1 MQKVADV
8 DKEIVQ
14 KLKDINRYETN
25 LILPAVNNYF
35 KSIQGIMS
43 YLVTKKGMGGVYV
56 SATRPSKAI
65 MSRLGSEI
73 NLDDVFFV
81 DAVSYMVEGV
91 PPPSGNV
98 IFVESPTM
106 LEMMMTKTEVQLKKV
121 KSANKFVLFDSIN
134 ALAVYNNENIL
145 SEFIHVLVNNLSG
158 KEIYSFILSV
168 SEQTSEKISSML
180 KMVCDNTVELGGE

>member
-1 MQKVADV
+1 MADV
-8 DKEIVQ
+8 DKEMVQ
-14 KLKDINRYETN
+14 RLKDINKHETT

-35 KSIQGIMS
+35 KSIKGILS
-43 YLVTKKGMGGVYV
+43 YLIRERGMGGVYV
-56 SATRPSKAI
+56 SATRPSKAMI
-65 MSRLGSEI
+65 SRLSSEI

-81 DAVSYMVEGV
+81 DAVSYMVEGA

-121 KSANKFVLFDSIN
+121 KAKEKFVFFDSIN

-168 SEQTSEKISSML
+168 KQQTYEKIESML
-180 KMVCDNTVELGGE
+180 KMVCDNTIELGDE

>member
-1 MQKVADV
+1 MTDA

-14 KLKDINRYETN
+14 KLKGINKYETN

-35 KSIQGIMS
+35 KSIKGIMG
-43 YLVTKKGMGGVYV
+43 YLITKKGMGGVYV

-81 DAVSYMVEGV
+81 DAVSYMVEGA
-91 PPPSGNV
+91 PPSSGNV

-106 LEMMMTKTEVQLKKV
+106 LEMMMTKTEMQLKKV
-121 KSANKFVLFDSIN
+121 KAKEKFVLFDSIN
-134 ALAVYNNENIL
+134 ALSVYNNENIL

-168 SEQTSEKISSML
+168 SEQTSKKISSML
-180 KMVCDNTVELGGE
+180 RMVCDNIVELGEQHE

>member
-1 MQKVADV
+1 MADA

-14 KLKDINRYETN
+14 KLKDINKYETN

-65 MSRLGSEI
+65 IARLGSEI

-121 KSANKFVLFDSIN
+121 KAANKFVLFDSIN

-180 KMVCDNTVELGGE
+180 KMVCDNIIELGGE